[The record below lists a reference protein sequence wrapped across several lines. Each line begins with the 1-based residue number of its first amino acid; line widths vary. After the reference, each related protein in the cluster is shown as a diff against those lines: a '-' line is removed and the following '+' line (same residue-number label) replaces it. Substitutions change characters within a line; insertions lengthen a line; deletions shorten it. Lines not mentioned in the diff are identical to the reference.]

1 MKNLVLKDIRLL
13 GAYNIFFLG
22 LPLGLGILGTI
33 VSGNIEATLV
43 YILAVLI
50 PASML
55 VIRVSINDMTNNVN
69 PFLISL
75 PVKRFDIV
83 MSRYISIF
91 IYTFLISGF
100 VFLSSNISRSL
111 LSSGNDVIFSLTSM
125 LFTVSI
131 MFLLLSVNIPLQY
144 YDARKT
150 QIFNALFYA
159 ALILIP
165 NLIGRM
171 DINLLNNRVVQKILS
186 LDFKVLAPI
195 VLLISLIIYVA
206 SSFISKEI
214 YSKKEF

>member
-1 MKNLVLKDIRLL
+1 
-13 GAYNIFFLG
+13 
-22 LPLGLGILGTI
+22 
-33 VSGNIEATLV
+33 
-43 YILAVLI
+43 
-50 PASML
+50 
-55 VIRVSINDMTNNVN
+55 
-69 PFLISL
+69 
-75 PVKRFDIV
+75 
-83 MSRYISIF
+83 
-91 IYTFLISGF
+91 
-100 VFLSSNISRSL
+100 
-111 LSSGNDVIFSLTSM
+111 